1 MSVRSPNST
10 EVKHP
15 GAIIAVLGFCGI
27 VTALMQTLV
36 LPLVQSLPRLLGTS
50 ASNASW
56 VITST
61 LLAGAVIVPISGRLG
76 DMFGKRRMLVI
87 SLGVLSAGSV
97 LCALTSSLV
106 LMVAGRAL
114 QGAAMGAIPLGIS
127 IVRDELPKER
137 VGSAVAAI
145 SATLGVGA
153 AIGLPVSALIAQG
166 GGWHMVFWASAALG
180 IVALGLVLLLLPES
194 SLRTPA
200 RFDALGALGLGI
212 GLMALLLAIT
222 EGATWGWTSALT
234 LGCFGASVVVLLGW
248 AVIELRTSAPLAD
261 LRVTARPQVLFT
273 NLASIMVGFSLFGMS
288 LVFIQLLMAPHATG
302 YGLAQSMLGAG
313 LELAPAGIVMM
324 LLAPVSA
331 LISARRGPKV
341 TLMLGV
347 LLMGAGFVAAFQ
359 LTAAV
364 WQVTVVCMIIGAGIG
379 IGFAAMPAL
388 ILGAVPLTETA
399 AANGLNSLMRSI
411 GTSTSAAVMG
421 TVLAHMTMKLG
432 PVTLPS
438 MGAFHAAFLISLA
451 GAALAFLLAA
461 AIPGRT
467 RAALPSSLPDAETAH
482 DGYAVPGHQPSRGA

>member
-1 MSVRSPNST
+1 
-10 EVKHP
+10 
-15 GAIIAVLGFCGI
+15 
-27 VTALMQTLV
+27 
-36 LPLVQSLPRLLGTS
+36 
-50 ASNASW
+50 
-56 VITST
+56 
-61 LLAGAVIVPISGRLG
+61 
-76 DMFGKRRMLVI
+76 
-87 SLGVLSAGSV
+87 
-97 LCALTSSLV
+97 
-106 LMVAGRAL
+106 
-114 QGAAMGAIPLGIS
+114 
-127 IVRDELPKER
+127 
-137 VGSAVAAI
+137 
-145 SATLGVGA
+145 
-153 AIGLPVSALIAQG
+153 
-166 GGWHMVFWASAALG
+166 
-180 IVALGLVLLLLPES
+180 
-194 SLRTPA
+194 
-200 RFDALGALGLGI
+200 
-212 GLMALLLAIT
+212 
-222 EGATWGWTSALT
+222 
-234 LGCFGASVVVLLGW
+234 VVVLLGW

-341 TLMLGV
+341 TLMVGV
-347 LLMGAGFVAAFQ
+347 LVMGAGFVAAFQ

-379 IGFAAMPAL
+379 ISFAAMPAL
-388 ILGAVPLTETA
+388 ILGAVPVTETA
-399 AANGLNSLMRSI
+399 AANGMNSLMRSI

-438 MGAFHAAFLISLA
+438 MGAFHAAFLIALV

-482 DGYAVPGHQPSRGA
+482 DGYAVSRHQPLHGA

>member
-1 MSVRSPNST
+1 
-10 EVKHP
+10 
-15 GAIIAVLGFCGI
+15 
-27 VTALMQTLV
+27 
-36 LPLVQSLPRLLGTS
+36 
-50 ASNASW
+50 
-56 VITST
+56 
-61 LLAGAVIVPISGRLG
+61 
-76 DMFGKRRMLVI
+76 
-87 SLGVLSAGSV
+87 
-97 LCALTSSLV
+97 
-106 LMVAGRAL
+106 
-114 QGAAMGAIPLGIS
+114 
-127 IVRDELPKER
+127 
-137 VGSAVAAI
+137 
-145 SATLGVGA
+145 
-153 AIGLPVSALIAQG
+153 
-166 GGWHMVFWASAALG
+166 
-180 IVALGLVLLLLPES
+180 
-194 SLRTPA
+194 
-200 RFDALGALGLGI
+200 
-212 GLMALLLAIT
+212 MALLLAIT

-341 TLMLGV
+341 TLMVGV
-347 LLMGAGFVAAFQ
+347 LVMGAGFVAAFL

-364 WQVTVVCMIIGAGIG
+364 WQVMLVCMIIGAGIG
-379 IGFAAMPAL
+379 ISFAAMPAL
-388 ILGAVPLTETA
+388 ILGAVPVTETA

-411 GTSTSAAVMG
+411 GTSSSAAVMG

-438 MGAFHAAFLISLA
+438 MGAFHAAFLIALA

-467 RAALPSSLPDAETAH
+467 RAALPSSLPDAEITH

>member
-1 MSVRSPNST
+1 MSIRSSSSAAVR
-10 EVKHP
+10 HP

-36 LPLVQSLPRLLGTS
+36 LPLVASLPRLLDTS

-106 LMVAGRAL
+106 LMVAGRVL

-180 IVALGLVLLLLPES
+180 LVALALVVRLLPES
-194 SLRTPA
+194 SVRTPA
-200 RFDALGALGLGI
+200 RFDALGALGLAM

-222 EGATWGWTSALT
+222 EGASWGWTSALT
-234 LGCFGASVVVLLGW
+234 LGCFGASVVVLLVW
-248 AVIELRTSAPLAD
+248 AAIELRTTAPLAD

-273 NLASIMVGFSLFGMS
+273 NLASIMVGFSMFGMS
-288 LVFIQLLMAPHATG
+288 LVFIQLLMEPGATG
-302 YGLAQSMLGAG
+302 YGLAQSMVGAG
-313 LELAPAGIVMM
+313 LELAPGGIVMM

-331 LISARRGPKV
+331 LISARRGPRV
-341 TLMLGV
+341 TLMVGTLV
-347 LLMGAGFVAAFQ
+347 MGAGFAVAFQ

-364 WQVTVVCMIIGAGIG
+364 WQVMLACMIIGAGVG
-379 IGFAAMPAL
+379 ISFAAMPAL
-388 ILGAVPLTETA
+388 ILGAVPLTQTA

-438 MGAFHAAFLISLA
+438 MGAFHAAFLISIA
-451 GAALAFLLAA
+451 GAALAFLLTA
-461 AIPGRT
+461 AIPGRVPAT
-467 RAALPSSLPDAETAH
+467 LPSSLPPAQAAH
-482 DGYAVPGHQPSRGA
+482 DGYAVPGHQPLRGA